1 MYTEV
6 SWNNVNKKVML
17 DGFQIQEPKDLC
29 IWEDNSYQIV
39 SHMWKFC

>member
-6 SWNNVNKKVML
+6 SQNNANEKVML
-17 DGFQIQEPKDLC
+17 DGFQIQKPKDLH
-29 IWEDNSYQIV
+29 IWEDISYQIV